1 MWWVGAEA
9 LDIYVGT
16 RVVAAWRDRVLAAH
30 HTIDGV
36 PGGLALV
43 QRLLATQPERK
54 HLRIWLSGSLCRP
67 FIAKPPVGMRS
78 ASERRLAIQ
87 AHAQLALRTDEAPRV
102 WIDGWWWG
110 RRPRLAVA
118 ASESVIGQLERM
130 AGQSPHRLRSIGPW
144 WASTMGSGQAGK
156 AQIPG
161 PHAAWDCDSLTILAG
176 RGQGYDFVSTVA
188 PLVGEASARS
198 ALARALMAAD
208 LETHAASWAGL
219 FGAAGPGRVSPWLS
233 IPKDR
238 MVAGTSA

>member
-1 MWWVGAEA
+1 MWWVGAES

-16 RVVAAWRDRVLAAH
+16 RIVAAWRDRILAAH
-30 HTIDGV
+30 HTIDGFQ
-36 PGGLALV
+36 GGLALV

-54 HLRIWLSGSLCRP
+54 NVRIWLSGSLCRP
-67 FIAKPPVGMRS
+67 FIAKPPVGSRS
-78 ASERRLAIQ
+78 ASERRLAVQ
-87 AHAQLALRTDEAPRV
+87 AQAQLALRTDEATRI

-110 RRPRLAVA
+110 QRPRLAVA
-118 ASESVIGQLERM
+118 SGESVIGQLERM

-144 WASTMGSGQAGK
+144 WASTLGGGQARE

-176 RGQGYDFVSTVA
+176 LGPGFDFVTTVA
-188 PLVGEASARS
+188 PLVDEASARS

-208 LETHAASWAGL
+208 LETNAASWAGL
-219 FGAAGPGRVSPWLS
+219 FGPALPGRSSPWLS

-238 MVAGTSA
+238 MVAGTPA